1 VTTAVDTARNVDLAV
16 RALTTG
22 DRRAPLSFGAIARVV
37 QQHRLTAAEVDAL
50 VEELDR
56 AGVALPA
63 SLATRTR
70 RARPRPVDLAEA
82 TIPAPRAGHA
92 DHLVLRGD
100 EVLDTT
106 RISLADLRLGQ
117 TPSLPDGPE
126 GVAGKPPLRAPRSE
140 TVEPASADVGESDD
154 ELDAPAPGLDLVALY
169 RAQIGRHS
177 LLTAEEEVVLA
188 RQIEAGVLA
197 QEALERSRPSAR
209 QRDLRE
215 LVGAGE
221 RAYQAFLVANLRL
234 VATVA
239 ASYRGRGLDYLDL
252 VQEGNLGLIRAV
264 QKFDFRQGYK
274 FSTYATWWIRQAITR
289 ALADQSRT
297 IRYPAHVV
305 EKLGPDPEAPRR
317 AGLPTTVPLELALTE
332 LGEERLHDAVD
343 RYLGD
348 AEPALFGY
356 EPDEVRGALDVL
368 SGRERTIMCRRAGFD
383 GPPATLDEIGRD
395 FGVTRER
402 IRQIEAK
409 ARSKVRGYLRDLHPP
424 ARR

>member
-1 VTTAVDTARNVDLAV
+1 
-16 RALTTG
+16 
-22 DRRAPLSFGAIARVV
+22 
-37 QQHRLTAAEVDAL
+37 
-50 VEELDR
+50 
-56 AGVALPA
+56 
-63 SLATRTR
+63 
-70 RARPRPVDLAEA
+70 
-82 TIPAPRAGHA
+82 
-92 DHLVLRGD
+92 
-100 EVLDTT
+100 
-106 RISLADLRLGQ
+106 
-117 TPSLPDGPE
+117 
-126 GVAGKPPLRAPRSE
+126 
-140 TVEPASADVGESDD
+140 
-154 ELDAPAPGLDLVALY
+154 
-169 RAQIGRHS
+169 
-177 LLTAEEEVVLA
+177 VLA